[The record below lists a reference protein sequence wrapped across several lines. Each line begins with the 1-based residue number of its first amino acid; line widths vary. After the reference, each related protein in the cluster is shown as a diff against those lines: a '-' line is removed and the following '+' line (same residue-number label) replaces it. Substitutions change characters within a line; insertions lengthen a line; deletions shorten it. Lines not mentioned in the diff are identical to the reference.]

1 MEIRNRE
8 SSIKSGLE
16 SVSTQKSIANFKQDF
31 LFYFILFFTEQFCNG
46 ASSVTYQRMITI
58 TLCWAIMT

>member
-8 SSIKSGLE
+8 SSFKSGLE

-31 LFYFILFFTEQFCNG
+31 LYF
-46 ASSVTYQRMITI
+46 SHQRMITI
-58 TLCWAIMT
+58 TLRGASVLRSIY